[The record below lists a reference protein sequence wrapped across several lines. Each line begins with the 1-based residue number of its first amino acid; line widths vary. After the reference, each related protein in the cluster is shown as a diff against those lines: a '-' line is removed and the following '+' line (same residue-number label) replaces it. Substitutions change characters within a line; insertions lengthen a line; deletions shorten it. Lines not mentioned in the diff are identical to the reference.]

1 MRMRRAAMTVVT
13 MAAAALCPAAAI
25 EIDGAMTD
33 WEGVAALEMP
43 AEVAAQAQSPFGVVE
58 RLWIAHDQQFLYFR
72 LRFARPRPF
81 ADETQSAWQPSYW
94 ANTRY
99 IILDVNGD
107 AQPDF
112 YTNQI
117 ARPEGGLNHTYVVRY
132 TDDGPKTYL
141 WYEGHADWHDGPRG
155 HYSPDGREIEIRVPR
170 EPLAITGT
178 VLGVR
183 VQMSL
188 RDGLEGPNAW
198 TNDRYPSPDTWF
210 LYDLAAGN
218 VVEAAATA
226 GPPAVEI
233 TRADAAPAIDGALDD
248 AAWQGAPVLG
258 DFILN
263 RGGAPAAAQ
272 TQARLAWDD
281 RNLYLAVRADEPDMA
296 NLRTDAVEAEAKRVW
311 RDDLIELFIDFHNDD
326 RTFVH
331 LGLTAAGALAGQFG
345 VVQGGSSA
353 SIDIEP
359 AADIAWSRG
368 ADFWTIEAAI
378 AWANLGVRPVA
389 GETWG
394 LNICRGRPAAGE
406 YSSWAG
412 VQGGFA
418 QPTLFGDLVVPS
430 DTGLQVLSRGMAAR
444 AGNASQANTLRGVL
458 APEAATSLTASV
470 RVAAGG
476 AESFADTLTVDAPA
490 GRATEFALP
499 YVVTGAE
506 GETVEFAVNAGDREL
521 YRNTIPV
528 VQTDF
533 PKVWTTR
540 APVYEE
546 LLGEDGPGMAAE
558 GVIYWSHDLTGYEI
572 APVCLKYAQPW
583 TLAGAYQ
590 NAAEHELRYLD
601 GGTLLGRD
609 PFATRRYAEELG
621 VRVIA
626 MGSHRAHVEGKPVD
640 ASGYA
645 YLGDYENQQVYL
657 DRLRAYIEEWRPFIW
672 GVSTGDEVHEHD
684 LTLGLRFHYGEQGPY
699 PFMEQ
704 VDAEVRA
711 EFGYGKYGIPESLD
725 DRDPFR
731 WIAYRRWYN
740 DRFAQFQQRIYE
752 MVKAIDPALLVIGPD
767 PVAQVQPL
775 DYSGWGRWC
784 DIATHQCYPRGPAE
798 QDFAWIAKTVRDLT
812 GVATMPCAHV
822 EHYANSF
829 RPDEVLE
836 LMSQVYRG
844 GGEGFHLYMPD
855 TAGARTPHD
864 LQLDQFCSWPRWRTV
879 MGTLDRTRTMNRP
892 VYPESRAAILFSNDA
907 YMAQFLGSGQGDDP
921 YRWMFNLLGPY
932 AGGWF
937 TVISD
942 NQVARGDLDLSRFS
956 VIYVPAGEHQ
966 RREVVEAL
974 VTWVEGGGRLV
985 VTDPAAFTWHLDG
998 TRMDDLRARLFPAM
1012 GAAVDAQAVT
1022 VAAGAGLEVTGEIP
1036 AFGPLAALQL
1046 AEGDRPLLVLP
1057 DGSAAAA
1064 VRPVGAGEV
1073 YSFGFQPMY
1082 QRALG
1087 AAQWTSFWRAFHAA
1101 MGESVDLPIWRFTFP
1116 AVPGAAIEPPEG
1128 RCLTGNYVVWDTN
1141 EMVPMAN
1148 VEVDGRYSYS
1158 VAPDLGA
1165 DEGGVT
1171 DIPFARG
1178 DLMDRRTA
1186 PAHNDEDYTA
1196 HLRTFAV
1203 GWRTV
1208 EPVTIDFDLGA
1219 AYPLDRIW
1227 LLFSGQLPD
1236 TVVSGL
1242 VGEQWRNLGQAA
1254 RQTVENSSDFPAVA
1268 IDLAADAPPVQRLRI
1283 ELGARDEGQRL
1294 IIPEVEIWA
1303 REQ

>member
-1 MRMRRAAMTVVT
+1 MRRNVTFVMILAMAV
-13 MAAAALCPAAAI
+13 AGACSAAAI
-25 EIDGAMTD
+25 EIDGSMAD
-33 WEGVAALEMP
+33 WGGVASFEMP

-58 RLWIAHDQQFLYFR
+58 RLWIAHDDQFLYFR
-72 LRFARPRPF
+72 LRFAQPRPF
-81 ADETQSAWQPSYW
+81 ADDSQAAWQTNYW
-94 ANTRY
+94 SNMRY
-99 IILDVNGD
+99 IVLDVNGD

-117 ARPEGGLNHTYVVRY
+117 TRPEGGLNHTYVVRY
-132 TDDGPKTYL
+132 TDTGPKTYL
-141 WYEGHADWHDGPRG
+141 WYEGHADWNDGPRG
-155 HYSPDGREIEIRVPR
+155 HYSPDGHEIEIRVPR
-170 EPLAITGT
+170 EPLGIAGS

-188 RDGLEGPNAW
+188 RDGIEGPNAW

-218 VVEAAATA
+218 VVEAAPAA
-226 GPPAVEI
+226 GPPSVRMV
-233 TRADAAPAIDGALDD
+233 RADASPAIDGSLDD
-248 AAWQGAPVLG
+248 AAWEDAPVLG

-272 TQARLAWDD
+272 TQARITWDD
-281 RNLYLAVRADEPDMA
+281 RNLYLGVRADEPDMA
-296 NLRTDAVEAEAKRVW
+296 SLRTDAVEAEARRVW
-311 RDDLIELFIDFHNDD
+311 RDDLIELFIDYHNDD

-353 SIDIEP
+353 SIDLEP
-359 AADIAWSRG
+359 SADIAWARAEDS
-368 ADFWTIEAAI
+368 WTIEAAI
-378 AWANLGVRPVA
+378 SWANMGVRPVA
-389 GETWG
+389 GEVWG
-394 LNICRGRPAAGE
+394 LNICRGRPATGE

-418 QPTLFGDLVVPS
+418 QPTLFGDMIFPS
-430 DTGLQVLSRGMAAR
+430 DTGLQVTSRGIAAR
-444 AGNASQANTLRGVL
+444 AGNASQANTLRGVFS
-458 APEAATSLTASV
+458 ADADTMLTASV
-470 RVAAGG
+470 RVAAGDD
-476 AESFADTLTVDAPA
+476 ESFADTVTVDAPA
-490 GRATEFALP
+490 GEATEFALP
-499 YVVTGAE
+499 YVVTGLE
-506 GETVEFAVNAGDREL
+506 GETVQLSVRAGDEEL
-521 YRNTIPV
+521 YRSAVPV

-533 PKVWTTR
+533 PKVWATR
-540 APVYEE
+540 GPVFEE

-558 GVIYWSHDLTGYEI
+558 GVIYWSHDLIGYEI

-590 NAAEHELRYLD
+590 DAAEHRLRYLD

-609 PFATRRYAEELG
+609 AFDTRRYAEELG

-626 MGSHRAHVEGKPVD
+626 MGSHRAHVEGKPTN

-645 YLGDYENQQVYL
+645 YLMDYENQQAYL
-657 DRLRAYIEEWRPFIW
+657 DRLRAYVEEWRPFIW
-672 GVSTGDEVHEHD
+672 AISTGDEVQD
-684 LTLGLRFHYGEQGPY
+684 SDITMGLRFHYGDEGPY

-711 EFGYGKYGIPESLD
+711 EFGYGQFGIPQSLD

-740 DRFAQFQQRIYE
+740 DRFATFQQRIYE
-752 MVKAIDPALLVIGPD
+752 TVKAIDPDLLVIGPD
-767 PVAQVQPL
+767 PVAQVQPF

-798 QDFAWIAKTVRDLT
+798 QDFAWIAKTVCDLT

-822 EHYANSF
+822 ENYANSF
-829 RPDEVLE
+829 RPDEALE

-855 TAGARTPHD
+855 TSGGRTPHD
-864 LQLDQFCSWPRWRTV
+864 MQLDRFCSWPRWETV
-879 MGTLDRTRTMNRP
+879 TGTLDLTREMNRP
-892 VYPESRAAILFSNDA
+892 VYPESRAAILYSNDA
-907 YMAQFLGSGQGDDP
+907 YMAEFLGGSQGDDP
-921 YRWMFNLLGPY
+921 YRWLFNLLGPY

-942 NQVARGDLDLSRFS
+942 NQIARGDVDLSAFS
-956 VIYVPAGEHQ
+956 VIYVPKGEYQ
-966 RREVVEAL
+966 RREIVEAL
-974 VTWVEGGGRLV
+974 VAWVEAGGRLV
-985 VTDPAAFTWHLDG
+985 VTEPEAFTWHLDG

-1012 GAAVDAQAVT
+1012 GEAIDAASVT
-1022 VAAGAGLEVTGEIP
+1022 VPAGSLIEVAGEIP
-1036 AFGPLAALQL
+1036 VFGPAAPLQL
-1046 AEGDRPLLVLP
+1046 AEGDRPLLVYP

-1064 VRPVGAGEV
+1064 VRPIGEGAV
-1073 YSFGFQPMY
+1073 YCFGFEPMY

-1087 AAQWTSFWRAFHAA
+1087 SAAWTSFWRALHASF
-1101 MGESVDLPIWRFTFP
+1101 GEGVDLPIWRFTFP
-1116 AVPGAAIEPPEG
+1116 PVPSATIDAPEG

-1141 EMVPMAN
+1141 EMIPMAN
-1148 VEVDGRYSYS
+1148 AEVDGRYSYS
-1158 VAPDLGA
+1158 LAPDLGA

-1171 DIPFARG
+1171 NISFARG

-1186 PAHNDEDYTA
+1186 PAHDDEDYTA
-1196 HLRTFAV
+1196 HLRAFAA
-1203 GWRTV
+1203 GWKTV
-1208 EPVTIDFDLGA
+1208 EPVTIEFDLGA
-1219 AYPLDRIW
+1219 AWPLDRIW

-1236 TVVSGL
+1236 TAVTGL
-1242 VGEQWRNLGQAA
+1242 VGDEWRTLGQAGH
-1254 RQTVENSSDFPAVA
+1254 QTVENSSDFPEVT
-1268 IDLAADAPPVQRLRI
+1268 IDLADDAPPLQRLRI

-1303 REQ
+1303 RE